1 MAVKMRKWSPW
12 PPARKFAVAVR
23 LMRLEVLAEDDGG
36 GGGDDED
43 GGSGE
48 AQKFV
53 AIKIK
58 WKGEPKLFPLM
69 PPFQPRKK
77 IEQSSHK
84 IMTKNCGI
92 VEWDEDLWFEN
103 TCCFSVVS
111 DKKFGPW
118 EIAFNVICGEK
129 VDSKAKMSTIGGVS
143 INISEVIW
151 KMESS
156 SIEEKLHLNLQIDGI
171 ARDANLTV
179 MFNFVEIRESQ
190 DSSAISRTKSIDVKY
205 LHAHE
210 RKDNVRARRRSL
222 SLEEVCLDEPDTA
235 HAKSRGPV
243 VGLEPDKKD
252 RWFTWKSRRFSF
264 KRAKT
269 KEDKLEVK
277 VDNRNDEARIQ
288 SPNVSSIDSFNDCS
302 LQRDDSSSET
312 AYQDKAACL
321 WEDKEV
327 MSRDGRAKLKAPF
340 FFASFD
346 QRSDK
351 AAGASACTAL
361 VAVISHWLH
370 SNAGAMPGR
379 SELDDLIMQGS
390 SEWRK
395 LCDDAAYVND
405 FPNKH
410 FDLETVLRADI
421 RPRPVSISHD
431 ESFVGFFGAEA
442 FDSLKGAMS
451 FDDIWDEIS
460 RGGGGGGGGDR
471 PRVYIVSWNDHFFVM
486 KAEADAYYII
496 DTLGERLHEG
506 CNQAYMIRFDDK
518 AVMTQK
524 HEAEGDDEV
533 ICSGKECCREF
544 IKRFLAA
551 IPLKELEEEEK
562 KSAVS
567 YFCLHQRLQIEFN
580 YSCLA
585 SSSSSSSTSSPLS
598 SLTTSASSPSSD

>member
-12 PPARKFAVAVR
+12 PPTRKFAVAMR
-23 LMRLEVLAEDDGG
+23 LMRLEVMAED

-43 GGSGE
+43 GGYGAA

-58 WKGEPKLFPLM
+58 WKGEPKFLPLM
-69 PPFQPRKK
+69 SPFQPRKK
-77 IEQSSHK
+77 VERSSNRDMK
-84 IMTKNCGI
+84 KGGGI
-92 VEWDEDLWFEN
+92 VEWDEDPWFEN
-103 TCCFSVVS
+103 TCCFSIAS

-118 EIAFNVICGEK
+118 EVAFSVICGEK
-129 VDSKAKMSTIGGVS
+129 ADSKAKMAVIGGAS
-143 INISEVIW
+143 INITEIVS

-156 SIEEKLHLNLQIDGI
+156 SIEEKLHLNLQIDEI
-171 ARDANLTV
+171 AREAALTMV
-179 MFNFVEIRESQ
+179 FKCVEIRESHN
-190 DSSAISRTKSIDVKY
+190 SAAPSRSKSIDLKCSF
-205 LHAHE
+205 ADE
-210 RKDNVRARRRSL
+210 SRDKSRRRSL
-222 SLEEVCLDEPDTA
+222 SLEEACLDEPGVPE
-235 HAKSRGPV
+235 SRT
-243 VGLEPDKKD
+243 LEPDKKD
-252 RWFTWKSRRFSF
+252 RWFSWKSRRFSF

-269 KEDKLEVK
+269 KEETRVHSASL
-277 VDNRNDEARIQ
+277 
-288 SPNVSSIDSFNDCS
+288 SSTNS
-302 LQRDDSSSET
+302 LQKEDGRSET
-312 AYQDKAACL
+312 ADTVCE
-321 WEDKEV
+321 WEDKEL
-327 MSRDGRAKLKAPF
+327 MSRDGQAQLKAPF

-370 SNAGAMPGR
+370 SNPNAMPGR

-395 LCDDAAYVND
+395 LCEDAAYVKD

-421 RPRPVSISHD
+421 RPVSISRN
-431 ESFVGFFGAEA
+431 ESFVGFFGAET

-451 FDDIWDEIS
+451 FDDLWDEI
-460 RGGGGGGGGDR
+460 RGGGGDTA
-471 PRVYIVSWNDHFFVM
+471 PRIYIVSWNDHFFVL
-486 KAEADAYYII
+486 KVEADAYYII
-496 DTLGERLHEG
+496 DTLGERLYEG
-506 CNQAYMIRFDDK
+506 CNQAYMIRFDEK
-518 AVMTQK
+518 AVIQVHK
-524 HEAEGDDEV
+524 PAAETAESEQSTGKVEV

-562 KSAVS
+562 KSTVS

-580 YSCLA
+580 YSCLISPA
-585 SSSSSSSTSSPLS
+585 SSSSTPSPLS
-598 SLTTSASSPSSD
+598 SLTTSASSPTSD

>member
-12 PPARKFAVAVR
+12 PPARKFAVAMR
-23 LMRLEVLAEDDGG
+23 LMRLEVMAED

-43 GGSGE
+43 GGDVAA

-58 WKGEPKLFPLM
+58 WKGEPKFLPLM
-69 PPFQPRKK
+69 PPFQSRKK
-77 IEQSSHK
+77 VERSSNRGMRK
-84 IMTKNCGI
+84 DGGI
-92 VEWDEDLWFEN
+92 VEWDEDSWFEN
-103 TCCFSVVS
+103 TCCFSIAS

-118 EIAFNVICGEK
+118 EVAFSVVCGEK
-129 VDSKAKMSTIGGVS
+129 ADSKAKTAEIGGVS
-143 INISEVIW
+143 INITEIVS

-156 SIEEKLHLNLQIDGI
+156 SIEEKLHLNLHIDGI
-171 ARDANLTV
+171 AREAALTMV
-179 MFNFVEIRESQ
+179 FKCVEIRESHN
-190 DSSAISRTKSIDVKY
+190 SAAPSRSKSIEVK
-205 LHAHE
+205 HSSVDE
-210 RKDNVRARRRSL
+210 SRDKSRRRSL
-222 SLEEVCLDEPDTA
+222 SLEEACLDEPGVSE
-235 HAKSRGPV
+235 SRAP
-243 VGLEPDKKD
+243 EPDKKD
-252 RWFTWKSRRFSF
+252 RWFSWKSRRFSF

-269 KEDKLEVK
+269 KEETRV
-277 VDNRNDEARIQ
+277 Q
-288 SPNVSSIDSFNDCS
+288 SASLSSTNS
-302 LQRDDSSSET
+302 LQKEDGSSET
-312 AYQDKAACL
+312 ADKDKAVCL
-321 WEDKEV
+321 WEDKELI
-327 MSRDGRAKLKAPF
+327 SRDGRAQLKAPF

-370 SNAGAMPGR
+370 SNPDAMPGR
-379 SELDDLIMQGS
+379 SELDNLIMQGS

-395 LCDDAAYVND
+395 LCEDAAYVKD

-410 FDLETVLRADI
+410 FDLETVLRTDI
-421 RPRPVSISHD
+421 RPVSISCN

-442 FDSLKGAMS
+442 FDSLKGVMS
-451 FDDIWDEIS
+451 FDDIWDEV
-460 RGGGGGGGGDR
+460 RGGGGDDTA
-471 PRVYIVSWNDHFFVM
+471 PRIYIVSWNDHFFVL
-486 KAEADAYYII
+486 KVEADAYYII
-496 DTLGERLHEG
+496 DTLGERLYEG
-506 CNQAYMIRFDDK
+506 CNQAYMIRFDEK
-518 AVMTQK
+518 AVIRAHHQPA
-524 HEAEGDDEV
+524 AETAESEQSTDEVEV

-580 YSCLA
+580 YSCLISPA
-585 SSSSSSSTSSPLS
+585 SSSSTPSPLS